1 MKLIIGLGNPGKE
14 YEHTRHNVGFD
25 TIDLFADS
33 LGTSIEREGFK
44 GLYEKTKYF
53 DEVVYLLKPQTFMN
67 LSGESVRAIMDYF
80 KIDVEDIIVIHD
92 DMDFEPGNIKL
103 KTSGSSAGH
112 NGIKSIIS
120 NVGTQDFKRIRI
132 GIGKPTFNSVDYVLG
147 RPQGEEFLKTKEAE
161 ENVVKALKV
170 ALKESFNKAMTE
182 FN

>member
-1 MKLIIGLGNPGKE
+1 MRYG
-14 YEHTRHNVGFD
+14 
-25 TIDLFADS
+25 
-33 LGTSIEREGFK
+33 
-44 GLYEKTKYF
+44 
-53 DEVVYLLKPQTFMN
+53 
-67 LSGESVRAIMDYF
+67 
-80 KIDVEDIIVIHD
+80 
-92 DMDFEPGNIKL
+92 FEPGNIKL

-161 ENVVKALKV
+161 ENAVKALKV
-170 ALKESFNKAMTE
+170 ALNESFNKAMTE